1 MTEFTQ
7 GFIGSFSTSTRYLFS
22 SMAAPLGIILSA
34 ILVFYLFVFIGSGL
48 AGYART
54 ALVVPFCAMPGVS
67 NVLPFCDLVEKNTTG
82 GPPRTARGP
91 DFRHL
96 VSVQE
101 KTFGTLL
108 STSAGGSRLAFE
120 LKAAQLATTD
130 LSTLVRVSRFVSRDR
145 IADTLIDIA
154 NDAKLASRGL
164 QSFEAKLG
172 GAVDT
177 IVAIND
183 YAMREIEGAAA
194 AATTLPG
201 MVMSAL
207 ARGRK
212 AELEVITHRNFEN
225 AMDVMSINLK
235 RLIHEA
241 GKSLERLEEL
251 QERLKTLYDMLTQEN
266 IAFTANRDELLGRL
280 WSQLGGNQKEKRD
293 AVETGQLLTK
303 LDWYRKA
310 ARAKVVETL
319 LTLEGME
326 AEMDELRARVAAPAL
341 VGASIPNEV
350 QIEAIRMGVKRLNQ
364 SRRRAK
370 EIRDREMMMKLQEMK
385 EATWVP

>member
-22 SMAAPLGIILSA
+22 SMAAPLGMILSA

-54 ALVVPFCAMPGVS
+54 TLVVPFCAMPGVS

-82 GPPRTARGP
+82 GPPRTAHGP

-130 LSTLVRVSRFVSRDR
+130 LSTLVRVSRFVSRDL

-194 AATTLPG
+194 ATTLPG
-201 MVMSAL
+201 IVMNAL
-207 ARGRK
+207 TRGRN

-241 GKSLERLEEL
+241 GKSLQRLEEL
-251 QERLKTLYDMLTQEN
+251 HERLETLYVMLTQEN
-266 IAFTANRDELLGRL
+266 ITSTANRDELLGRL

-326 AEMDELRARVAAPAL
+326 AEMEELRARVAAPAL
-341 VGASIPNEV
+341 VGPSIPKEV

-370 EIRDREMMMKLQEMK
+370 EIHDRETMKKLQEMK
-385 EATWVP
+385 EATRVP